1 MIGISGSIS
10 DGVETE
16 PVSGSPSDLNQA
28 ADVVVLSNEFQNV
41 VLDEVSKDGK
51 KMMSVSEGDGKALV
65 EEEVEEED
73 CVSEE
78 EDESQ
83 VLLYPVRP
91 GAEDCA
97 FYMKTGSC
105 KFGSTCKFNHPLP
118 NPSKIQVKKISLLL
132 HLLLLYLV
140 HICSVFT

>member
-16 PVSGSPSDLNQA
+16 PVSGSPSDLINQA

-51 KMMSVSEGDGKALV
+51 KMMSVSEGDGKAL

-118 NPSKIQVKKISLLL
+118 NPSKIQVKKTS
-132 HLLLLYLV
+132 LYL
-140 HICSVFT
+140 H